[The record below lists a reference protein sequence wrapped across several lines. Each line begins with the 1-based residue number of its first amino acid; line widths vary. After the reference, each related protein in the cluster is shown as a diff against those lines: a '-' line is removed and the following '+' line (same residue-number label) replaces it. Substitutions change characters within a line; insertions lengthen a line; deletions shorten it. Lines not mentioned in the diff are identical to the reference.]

1 MTGAVSVLTT
11 LMCATIVM
19 TRTGTAGRQTQSA
32 RFYEISLKKECLFL
46 YETRK
51 GGYLATLEYLH

>member
-1 MTGAVSVLTT
+1 
-11 LMCATIVM
+11 M